1 MEYSQE
7 EKIKIQIEN
16 NNCIISGIKYS
27 KTNSNISTNNNT
39 KTSSLKKFQKNIQ
52 NNIEKEISLSI
63 SKSSEQDNFNKDLS
77 MVEITEKS
85 IFNSELKNGSFNNKT
100 PDTKKKCKE
109 KKLKKIKEEVVRK
122 LNFDFPN
129 NNISNSKKI
138 KKENK
143 FPLLN
148 KIILDYQHKPNEKKT
163 KNNLVTKRITK
174 KIKINLNFKEINLH
188 KSNSYR
194 KNKYELNVEN
204 AKINNNINN
213 NYNLKKKNKIS
224 YNNIFNNKNISSK
237 DKINLNIKLRT
248 RQNSERKKNIK
259 KQLKKQLSLTIT
271 NKDKYL
277 NDINHNRSK
286 KKYKNLILNSLKRNS
301 FNNFLE
307 IPTKKYN
314 TSLTTV
320 NNSSILKDKRNK
332 QKYQNLLMAKDKIK
346 KKSIKSS
353 NNNPNNSYRNTLSN
367 CKYENINKKHNYFS
381 TYNFCNSL
389 KQTTTIEN
397 LNKKESK
404 IKTLKKMLKIFGK
417 ELYNPIQS
425 NVNDKEIQNLKLLNI
440 ISEHKFKSAQSSL
453 KK

>member
-39 KTSSLKKFQKNIQ
+39 KTSSLKKFQNNIQ
-52 NNIEKEISLSI
+52 NNIEKEISFSI
-63 SKSSEQDNFNKDLS
+63 SKSSEQDNINNDLS
-77 MVEITEKS
+77 MLEITEKS

-100 PDTKKKCKE
+100 PDTKKKYKE
-109 KKLKKIKEEVVRK
+109 KKLKKIKEAVVRK

-129 NNISNSKKI
+129 NIINNSTKI

-143 FPLLN
+143 YPLLN
-148 KIILDYQHKPNEKKT
+148 KIILDYQHRPNEKKT
-163 KNNLVTKRITK
+163 KNNFATKRITK

-194 KNKYELNVEN
+194 KNQNELNVEST
-204 AKINNNINN
+204 KINNNNINN
-213 NYNLKKKNKIS
+213 NYSLKKKNKIS
-224 YNNIFNNKNISSK
+224 YNNIFNNKNLSTK
-237 DKINLNIKLRT
+237 DNLNLNIKLRT

-259 KQLKKQLSLTIT
+259 MQLKKQLSLTIT

-277 NDINHNRSK
+277 IDINHNKSK
-286 KKYKNLILNSLKRNS
+286 KKYKNLIINSLKRNS
-301 FNNFLE
+301 FNNFFEL
-307 IPTKKYN
+307 PTKKYN

-320 NNSSILKDKRNK
+320 NNSSILKDKKNK
-332 QKYQNLLMAKDKIK
+332 QKYKNLLNAKDKIK
-346 KKSIKSS
+346 KKSIKST
-353 NNNPNNSYRNTLSN
+353 NNNQNNRNRNNLSN
-367 CKYENINKKHNYFS
+367 YKFKNIKTKHNYFS
-381 TYNFCNSL
+381 SYNFCNSL

-404 IKTLKKMLKIFGK
+404 TKTLKKKLKIFGK

-440 ISEHKFKSAQSSL
+440 ISENKFKSAQS
-453 KK
+453 